1 MQRQIHRANLCRP
14 RRRRSL
20 VAQGLV
26 RPKLVI
32 EAKPLADTEASGVT
46 LLDAAP
52 AVSQSG
58 RPQRPSISYLTP
70 TTLEIP
76 CTHHYGDWM
85 ADRVEEVRPFIPQR
99 VVGLARSLQS
109 HVKKL
114 CYDGGR
120 RSV

>member
-1 MQRQIHRANLCRP
+1 
-14 RRRRSL
+14 
-20 VAQGLV
+20 
-26 RPKLVI
+26 
-32 EAKPLADTEASGVT
+32 
-46 LLDAAP
+46 
-52 AVSQSG
+52 
-58 RPQRPSISYLTP
+58 
-70 TTLEIP
+70 
-76 CTHHYGDWM
+76 M